1 MTCTEMIL
9 IVYTKRIKYLTT
21 NPKITSNRIRIKIS
35 ISTTI
40 PILSMKVLE
49 WLKIPISLLVLEILT
64 ILWYLRTLKFTAT
77 NYSKLFR
84 IRWKNCQSEAELE
97 LSSLLL
103 IKFKPSST
111 IWSIFDPRSSDE
123 LMNWF

>member
-1 MTCTEMIL
+1 MTFTEMIL

-49 WLKIPISLLVLEILT
+49 
-64 ILWYLRTLKFTAT
+64 
-77 NYSKLFR
+77 
-84 IRWKNCQSEAELE
+84 
-97 LSSLLL
+97 
-103 IKFKPSST
+103 
-111 IWSIFDPRSSDE
+111 
-123 LMNWF
+123 